1 MAFVCKELSSPNL
14 TTHEISCKEWEVLE
28 QQQASILPDLS
39 AADRDAILVWI
50 ASIFA
55 VVYAVK
61 RIRRMLGA

>member
-1 MAFVCKELSSPNL
+1 MAWVCKELSNPNL
-14 TTHEISCKEWEVLE
+14 ITREISCKEWEVLE

-39 AADRDAILVWI
+39 AADRDAILLWI
-50 ASIFA
+50 VSIFA

>member
-14 TTHEISCKEWEVLE
+14 ITREISCKEWEVLE

-50 ASIFA
+50 VSIFA
-55 VVYAVK
+55 VVYVVK